1 MTSLGDKLVWTV
13 NLVVAIS
20 RPLSGA
26 AVSAVGT
33 MIRHQ
38 PAHYDQSGLGAV

>member
-13 NLVVAIS
+13 NLVVAIRVPS
-20 RPLSGA
+20 SGA

-33 MIRHQ
+33 MIRHH
-38 PAHYDQSGLGAV
+38 PARYDQSGSWAV